1 MKVMV
6 LGLLAGAVLIVLAY
20 LVMWT
25 PVVWLLL
32 LISSVLAVGR

>member
-1 MKVMV
+1 MKFMV
-6 LGLLAGAVLIVLAY
+6 LGLLASAVLIALAY

-32 LISSVLAVGR
+32 LISSVLAAGR

>member
-6 LGLLAGAVLIVLAY
+6 LGLLVSAVLIVLAY
-20 LVMWT
+20 LAMWT

-32 LISSVLAVGR
+32 LISSVLVAGR

>member
-6 LGLLAGAVLIVLAY
+6 LGILVSAVLIALAY

-32 LISSVLAVGR
+32 LVSSVLAAGR